1 MANLTSRTKL
11 TYADYLL
18 FPEDGKRHE
27 LMDGE
32 HYMTPAPNT
41 RHQRISSN
49 LHRMIAPHVH
59 AGRLG
64 LLLAAPTDV
73 VLSDV
78 DVVQPD
84 LIFVTASRV
93 PTIQEKAIHG
103 APDLL
108 IEILS
113 ETTRK
118 IDERLK
124 RNLYERHGVSEY
136 WLVDPEV
143 ETIKVYRLTQSRYI
157 CSSELAKKSNGIL
170 STPLLPGLELRLSDI
185 FE

>member
-108 IEILS
+108 D
-113 ETTRK
+113 RK
-118 IDERLK
+118 S
-124 RNLYERHGVSEY
+124 V
-136 WLVDPEV
+136 V
-143 ETIKVYRLTQSRYI
+143 
-157 CSSELAKKSNGIL
+157 
-170 STPLLPGLELRLSDI
+170 
-185 FE
+185 